1 MVVAATMASQNCLA
15 AKKLPACGFAIGIER
30 LLLLLQTVCD
40 ARTHNG
46 KSAPDIAITSELN
59 DGGIRAQMLACQL
72 RRDLP
77 GLNVLTDCSSA
88 KLKRQHQNALKSG
101 CQYILTINYDENLRL
116 WNLQNN
122 QQESMSIEQVKL
134 QISEISHK

>member
-1 MVVAATMASQNCLA
+1 MWFCH
-15 AKKLPACGFAIGIER
+15 GIER

-40 ARTHNG
+40 GQNPQWQ
-46 KSAPDIAITSELN
+46 SAPDIAITSELN

-77 GLNVLTDCSSA
+77 GLNVLTDCSGA

>member
-1 MVVAATMASQNCLA
+1 MWFCHRYRTLTLAATN
-15 AKKLPACGFAIGIER
+15 
-30 LLLLLQTVCD
+30 VCD
-40 ARTHNG
+40 GQNPQWQ
-46 KSAPDIAITSELN
+46 SAPDIAITSEPV
-59 DGGIRAQMLACQL
+59 DGGIRAQMLACQQ

-77 GLNVLTDCSSA
+77 GLNVLTDCSGA

-134 QISEISHK
+134 QISEISHNKKVSYQTTLVVFW